1 MNKKKEISN
10 KLIKTL
16 QIENENLKNKLK
28 NVNSDKSIE
37 VNNLIKEI
45 AAIKAVNNDKEILIE
60 KVSIEKEII
69 EGKLVELEKEAED
82 LKQKLEAKDSER
94 EENKSLGEE
103 LGLSDPRSQNVSAEL
118 CGDRI
123 PKPEDV
129 NNHQLNLKESL
140 AKNIQ
145 DWKFKEMELVRKCY
159 SQKMRL
165 TTDLL
170 TLKEKEVFEGKKCKC
185 RGFCRIFHDKH
196 GWRRSF
202 SKEIIGK
209 LCLISSHPCKICDK
223 TFENMNI
230 LNKHIGSFHEKKS
243 AYSCKSCDKTFINV
257 DCLKLHVKNDHV
269 EDCSREGEEE
279 NKVGVIVKNT
289 SITSGGILL

>member
-1 MNKKKEISN
+1 MDAQSTIEDQKQMLDYLHKRSKEHLKEKNSLIETISELENELMKKEKLRKELSDYHRNSRDEYKETLASMNKKKEISN

-103 LGLSDPRSQNVSAEL
+103 LGISDPQSQNVVAECEP
-118 CGDRI
+118 CGDRSQ
-123 PKPEDV
+123 KPEDLK
-129 NNHQLNLKESL
+129 NHQLNLKESEF
-140 AKNIQ
+140 NI
-145 DWKFKEMELVRKCY
+145 
-159 SQKMRL
+159 
-165 TTDLL
+165 
-170 TLKEKEVFEGKKCKC
+170 
-185 RGFCRIFHDKH
+185 
-196 GWRRSF
+196 
-202 SKEIIGK
+202 
-209 LCLISSHPCKICDK
+209 
-223 TFENMNI
+223 
-230 LNKHIGSFHEKKS
+230 
-243 AYSCKSCDKTFINV
+243 
-257 DCLKLHVKNDHV
+257 
-269 EDCSREGEEE
+269 
-279 NKVGVIVKNT
+279 
-289 SITSGGILL
+289 